1 MKKMKNNYIIERM
14 TKKEVQLA
22 IDWAAREGWNPGL
35 YDGDCFYQTD
45 PHGFF
50 AGKLNGNTIAI
61 GSAVIYDD
69 QFAFCGFYIVDKAY
83 RNQGYGLALTKER
96 LAYIG
101 QRNAGID
108 GVVNMLDK
116 YSRLGY
122 QIAHN
127 NARYE
132 SKAFYSATQ
141 NKAIVPL
148 TKIDFD
154 HLVHYDRRH
163 FPALRPTF
171 LRCWINQPQGKSLGY
186 MNHGQLQ
193 GYGIIRSCQQG
204 FKIGPLFADT
214 PDIAQELFL
223 NLANHAHGQP
233 IYLDIPENNPDAI
246 HLVQHYQFKKVFETA
261 RMYLKGQP
269 QIELN
274 HIYGITSFELG

>member
-1 MKKMKNNYIIERM
+1 MKNNYIIERM

-22 IDWAAREGWNPGL
+22 ITWATKEGWNPGL
-35 YDGDCFYQTD
+35 YDSHCFYQTD

-50 AGKLNGNTIAI
+50 AGKLNGKLIAT

-69 QFAFCGFYIVDKAY
+69 QFAFCGFYIVDEAY
-83 RNQGYGLALTKER
+83 RNQGYGLTLTKER
-96 LAYIG
+96 LTYIG
-101 QRNAGID
+101 QRNTGID
-108 GVVNMLDK
+108 GVTNMLDK
-116 YSRLGY
+116 YNRLGY

-132 SKAFYSATQ
+132 SKTSYSATK

-148 TKIDFD
+148 TQIDFD

-163 FPALRPTF
+163 FPAFRPTF

-186 MNHGQLQ
+186 INNDQQLQ
-193 GYGIIRSCQQG
+193 GYGVIRSCQQG

-214 PDIAQELFL
+214 PDIAQKLFL
-223 NLANHAHGQP
+223 NLASHAHGQP

-274 HIYGITSFELG
+274 HIYGITTFELG